1 MASILIQVYAS
12 EKSQNNMPL
21 KIFQAE
27 NKLCEV
33 IWYIEKDNKLYI
45 SIGYNNT
52 PESNLYEY
60 EDRELIK
67 IPMTLEEEDKFRDG
81 YEVLRIANPAIKKKD
96 LGNNKYLILKI
107 IEDTYSDYLMTI
119 EENGKEK
126 DISKNRYIL
135 YGWKSYAYIDKEFQ
149 KIYMVCRDVKKKLTG
164 LFVYDIIKDTFR
176 EFPVVKI
183 DDNKSITYLNP
194 IRIPNTPYLMMLG
207 EKTGTDWGMYIEE
220 IPEWKEEI
228 ERQEKNKK
236 ENPTAKAAYT
246 NGSANV
252 RDNPKGKVIST
263 LNDWTEVLIL
273 EQENDW
279 YHILHADIEGW
290 TYKDNIRQAEK

>member
-1 MASILIQVYAS
+1 MKKIIYVFIIFLMTSILIQVYAS

-27 NKLCEV
+27 NKQSEA
-33 IWYIEKDNKLYI
+33 IWYIEKDNTFYLCISYDDIGVKLYKYKKEELSEVSI
-45 SIGYNNT
+45 SKDELYNLKDNY
-52 PESNLYEY
+52 SCKKVSDSDIN
-60 EDRELIK
+60 
-67 IPMTLEEEDKFRDG
+67 
-81 YEVLRIANPAIKKKD
+81 KKD
-96 LGNNKYLILKI
+96 LGNNRYLILKI
-107 IEDTYSDYLMTI
+107 IEDTYDDYLMTI
-119 EENGKEK
+119 EEDGKEK

-135 YGWKSYAYIDKEFQ
+135 YGWKSYVYIDKEFQ
-149 KIYMVCRDVKKKLTG
+149 KIYMVCRDLKKKFIG
-164 LFVYDIIKDTFR
+164 LFVYDITKDTFR

-220 IPEWKEEI
+220 IPEWKAEI
-228 ERQEKNKK
+228 DRQEKNKK

-252 RDNPKGKVIST
+252 RDNPK
-263 LNDWTEVLIL
+263 
-273 EQENDW
+273 
-279 YHILHADIEGW
+279 
-290 TYKDNIRQAEK
+290 